1 MQRIW
6 NCKNKNLVLS
16 KKLPRGPFFS
26 WRFISKQ
33 KINDP
38 AITSRDAANQR
49 TLPFNWLKVMS
60 EDAHSERLFL
70 GIFPE
75 CYAYAKNQ
83 NDSAIN
89 SRNIADHIILQ
100 SDRLTIV
107 PDYPHPK
114 EDPGLFCLSC
124 IFV

>member
-1 MQRIW
+1 MIQPLLQEMLLIKELCHLIGLKSCLKMHTQKDSSWESFLNATRMQ
-6 NCKNKNLVLS
+6 
-16 KKLPRGPFFS
+16 
-26 WRFISKQ
+26 
-33 KINDP
+33 
-38 AITSRDAANQR
+38 
-49 TLPFNWLKVMS
+49 
-60 EDAHSERLFL
+60 
-70 GIFPE
+70 
-75 CYAYAKNQ
+75 KNQ

>member
-1 MQRIW
+1 
-6 NCKNKNLVLS
+6 
-16 KKLPRGPFFS
+16 
-26 WRFISKQ
+26 
-33 KINDP
+33 
-38 AITSRDAANQR
+38 
-49 TLPFNWLKVMS
+49 MS
-60 EDAHSERLFL
+60 EDAHQKDSFWESFL
-70 GIFPE
+70 N
-75 CYAYAKNQ
+75 ATRMQKNQ

-89 SRNIADHIILQ
+89 LRNIADHIILQ